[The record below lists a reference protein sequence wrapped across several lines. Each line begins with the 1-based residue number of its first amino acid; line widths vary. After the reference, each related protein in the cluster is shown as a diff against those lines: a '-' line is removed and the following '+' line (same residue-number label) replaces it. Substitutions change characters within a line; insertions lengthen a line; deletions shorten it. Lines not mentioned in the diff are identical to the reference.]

1 MKKPL
6 VVDLDDTLSHHVE
19 HLLEVYNAESGDNL
33 KYSDITSWNISDF
46 VMTEFKNRVNS
57 YFSQPNW
64 FRYLAPRKDA
74 QEYLQR
80 LSDTYNIY
88 VASAYVPEACF
99 DKAEWLK
106 EHFPFINQRNI
117 IFINDKG
124 WLRFP
129 CIIDDGLHNLVDF
142 DKKIVMDRPWNR
154 KSYEYQSN
162 VSDKF
167 CIRCKDWRDVAAV
180 LPSVY

>member
-1 MKKPL
+1 M
-6 VVDLDDTLSHHVE
+6 
-19 HLLEVYNAESGDNL
+19 
-33 KYSDITSWNISDF
+33 
-46 VMTEFKNRVNS
+46 
-57 YFSQPNW
+57 
-64 FRYLAPRKDA
+64 
-74 QEYLQR
+74 
-80 LSDTYNIY
+80 
-88 VASAYVPEACF
+88 ASAYVPEACF

-154 KSYEYQSN
+154 KSYEYQSS

-180 LPSVY
+180 LPSAY